1 MTVDFKYCPLC
12 RTSLVK
18 RFIDNLNRKMCESCG
33 WINYKNPLPAVACL
47 VLNHKKELLL
57 VRRAVEP
64 FIGEWCLPG
73 GFIEFNE
80 TIPIAGKRELK
91 EETGLTGKAL
101 GFVGAYVQTSRMYGS
116 VLIVGLEYKVDK
128 KRAKASDDAMEARFI
143 HIKKLPPINMRSH
156 KKLINSFLLSK

>member
-47 VLNHKKELLL
+47 VLNKKKELLL
-57 VRRAVEP
+57 VRRAIEP

-91 EETGLTGKAL
+91 EETGLTGKAVR
-101 GFVGAYVQTSRMYGS
+101 FIGAYVQKSRMYGS
-116 VLIVGLEYKVDK
+116 VLIVGLEFKVDK

-143 HIKKLPPINMRSH
+143 HIDKLPPINLGSH
-156 KKLINSFLLSK
+156 KKLINTFLLSE